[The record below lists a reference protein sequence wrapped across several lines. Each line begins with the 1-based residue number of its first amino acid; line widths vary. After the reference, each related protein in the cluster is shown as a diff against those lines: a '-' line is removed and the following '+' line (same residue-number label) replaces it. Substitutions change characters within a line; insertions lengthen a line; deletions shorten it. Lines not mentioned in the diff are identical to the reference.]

1 MAVIQKLRN
10 SGMVVIVVVAALV
23 LFVIGDLLNSRYG
36 SNNNSGDEGVIAE
49 IGGKKFKEKEDM
61 DPLVDK
67 IYRQK
72 LAGDPKMAKKMQ
84 TDEKF
89 RLKTVKEIYKS
100 AWDELIK
107 NNVLMAEIEKSGITL
122 SDADINEM
130 LVGKHP
136 SETMRQIPDFQTDGS
151 FDAKKVEMIFKQ
163 GKANSEL
170 KANLLSLVESV
181 TNYEKIERYATY
193 ISYANVKTK
202 AEKEFEYIVANQ
214 GVTGSLIN
222 FVHNTVP
229 EKDIKA
235 TDEDLQDY
243 LNRHKEKYK
252 FTQEARNIKYVVW
265 DVVPTSGDTMEAY
278 SQAMRTADGMRKQT
292 EPDTFGALGFYNMTE
307 LPEDAPEPLKS
318 MVWPAPINA
327 VVGPMYSEGN
337 FYIWQKVAEAK
348 DTVPTV
354 RASHILI
361 PSSGS
366 LPDGTVIVDS
376 IMAESK
382 AKEVYAQIM
391 GGADIAALAPKFS
404 TDQGSAEKGGDL
416 GWAAASNYV
425 PEFAAF
431 CKTAT
436 KGQVGIVKT
445 QFGFHIIKMMEEPQ
459 SKKIKYTQSVIELG
473 ASPKTVSLIDEKSR
487 AFRNKVTAD
496 EGSFDKAV
504 EKMALVPRVMKDVKT
519 DNLTIPGIDVSAD
532 VKTVMYWLF
541 DDKREKGEV
550 SDVFSFANRHV
561 VLMLE
566 NAKHIGYAKLDD
578 VRSEI
583 EPMVREELKGKKIAE
598 KLMSFVDKA
607 KTPAELARLAG
618 ATLIPIESLKMSQN
632 FIPQIAA
639 ELKIL
644 GAMYG
649 VEVKK
654 FSTPVIG
661 KSNTCM
667 IWIDKRDDIKVPK
680 SAGEAPDA
688 FEMYN
693 RPNYVMNTL
702 QEVLTKKA
710 HVQDYRYKYEWF

>member
-36 SNNNSGDEGVIAE
+36 SNNNSGEEGVIAE
-49 IGGKKFKEKEDM
+49 ISGKKFKEKEDLE
-61 DPLVDK
+61 PLVDK

-72 LAGDPKMAKKMQ
+72 LSSDPKMAKKMQ

-100 AWDELIK
+100 AWDDLIK
-107 NNVLMAEIEKSGITL
+107 NNVLMNEIEKSGITL

-130 LVGKHP
+130 LVGKYP

-193 ISYANVKTK
+193 ISYANVKTR
-202 AEKEFEYIVANQ
+202 AEKEFEYVVANQ
-214 GVTGSLIN
+214 GVTGSLVN
-222 FVHNTVP
+222 LVNNTVAD
-229 EKDIKA
+229 KDIKA

-252 FTQEARNIKYVVW
+252 FNQEARNIKYVVW
-265 DVVPTSGDTMEAY
+265 DVVPTPGDTMEAY
-278 SQAMRTADGMRKQT
+278 SQAMRTAEGMRKQT

-366 LPDGTVIVDS
+366 LPDGTVMTDS
-376 IMAESK
+376 IMAEAK

-391 GGADIAALAPKFS
+391 GGADIAVLAPKLS

-459 SKKIKYTQSVIELG
+459 
-473 ASPKTVSLIDEKSR
+473 
-487 AFRNKVTAD
+487 
-496 EGSFDKAV
+496 
-504 EKMALVPRVMKDVKT
+504 VK
-519 DNLTIPGIDVSAD
+519 
-532 VKTVMYWLF
+532 
-541 DDKREKGEV
+541 R
-550 SDVFSFANRHV
+550 
-561 VLMLE
+561 
-566 NAKHIGYAKLDD
+566 
-578 VRSEI
+578 
-583 EPMVREELKGKKIAE
+583 
-598 KLMSFVDKA
+598 
-607 KTPAELARLAG
+607 
-618 ATLIPIESLKMSQN
+618 
-632 FIPQIAA
+632 
-639 ELKIL
+639 
-644 GAMYG
+644 
-649 VEVKK
+649 
-654 FSTPVIG
+654 
-661 KSNTCM
+661 SNTRNLSSN
-667 IWIDKRDDIKVPK
+667 W
-680 SAGEAPDA
+680 A
-688 FEMYN
+688 
-693 RPNYVMNTL
+693 
-702 QEVLTKKA
+702 Q
-710 HVQDYRYKYEWF
+710 VQVQ